1 MAIRAWATAPASQ
14 LSALDFLHERT
25 HAGRFHLRGQRACY
39 AYADPAAA
47 LLEHHYA
54 AGSFASKSMT
64 LFELRIPRTRT
75 IPLKEDPW
83 AKILHTS
90 RAGARFFGNAKHFL
104 AMTRSYHHPEIVIYL
119 LNPEHHLFELIEWVA
134 VRSV

>member
-1 MAIRAWATAPASQ
+1 MTIRAWATAPADQ
-14 LSALDFLHERT
+14 LSAQDFLHERT

-64 LFELRIPRTRT
+64 LFELSIPRTKAIELTDQRC
-75 IPLKEDPW
+75 
-83 AKILHTS
+83 AQILCTS
-90 RAGARFFGNAKHFL
+90 RAGVQFFSSTKHFL
-104 AMTRSYHHPEIVIYL
+104 ATTRSHLNPEVAILL
-119 LNPEHHLFELIEWVA
+119 LNPSHRLFEQIEWVA
-134 VRSV
+134 VRRI